1 MVDPVPKF
9 ANPGGIYDEQKALG
23 PRCRRLC
30 AHLRHDME
38 CSGQH
43 LGSGWCGCHLLA
55 SGLGSMAMETV
66 MKYILALIMVIAV
79 FWPTAA
85 QAESPVSSIAKSPA
99 RPGQRIKS
107 KDGVMLLPLASNVL
121 GSDTYMHLARG
132 SETALD
138 MSAPQGS
145 PVYAACTGK
154 VTKAAG
160 DNAGGYGN
168 NVIVLCKA
176 NGIMV
181 WTGHHDKIF
190 VRAGQTVNPQTV
202 IGTVGMTGVT
212 SFSHIH
218 ITLRRVVNGKWQ
230 RPTIEK
236 FWPMEQ
242 FHWSP
247 FASPSGE
254 PWVWS
259 GAVSTGNPKGL
270 SRPGRTSSPLRVHA
284 WWLLAICIVLLLRT
298 DAAAAIVGQRGGKR
312 GALASGMGA
321 GFAAVGVVGCTLIL
335 LLTPTTTATASTVT
349 SHTGDFQDA
358 HKFTARWEGWA
369 CTEDGHHTMGGVS
382 QPAYNAYRQRKGLRP
397 ADVCKSLTKAQAEQ
411 IYYEQYWLESGANRL
426 PWPLSAA
433 HYDTAVGSGPGRA
446 REFLQQCTD
455 GNVAQRFVCYQRVR
469 ISFYSSMRAWQQ
481 PWINRTNDLTKL
493 VTNQ

>member
-1 MVDPVPKF
+1 
-9 ANPGGIYDEQKALG
+9 
-23 PRCRRLC
+23 
-30 AHLRHDME
+30 
-38 CSGQH
+38 
-43 LGSGWCGCHLLA
+43 
-55 SGLGSMAMETV
+55 
-66 MKYILALIMVIAV
+66 MKYILALAVLIA
-79 FWPTAA
+79 FLAPSTAR
-85 QAESPVSSIAKSPA
+85 AESPVSNMAKAPA
-99 RPGQRIKS
+99 RSGQRIKS
-107 KDGVMLLPLASNVL
+107 RDGAMLLPLASNVL
-121 GSDTYMHLARG
+121 GSDTYMHLKRR

-138 MSAPQGS
+138 VSAPQGS
-145 PVYAACTGK
+145 PVYAACDGK

-181 WTGHHDKIF
+181 WTGHHDKLL
-190 VRAGQTVNPQTV
+190 VSAGQTVSQQTI

-218 ITLRRVVNGKWQ
+218 ITLRRVENGKWH
-230 RPTIEK
+230 RPIIEK

-247 FASPSGE
+247 FASPKGKA
-254 PWVWS
+254 WVWS
-259 GAVSTGNPKGL
+259 GSVSASQQNGL
-270 SRPGRTSSPLRVHA
+270 PQPGRTSSPLRVHA
-284 WWLLAICIVLLLRT
+284 WWVLAVCIVLLIRT
-298 DAAAAIVGQRGGKR
+298 DAAAAIVGLRGGKR

-335 LLTPTTTATASTVT
+335 LLTPTATATVAASPVT

-358 HKFTARWEGWA
+358 HKFTAGWEGWK

-397 ADVCKSLTKAQAEQ
+397 ADVCKSLTKAQSEQ
-411 IYYEQYWLESGANRL
+411 IYYEQYWLESGADRL

-446 REFLQQCTD
+446 REFLQQCPD

-469 ISFYSSMRAWQQ
+469 INFYGSMKAWQQ

>member
-1 MVDPVPKF
+1 M
-9 ANPGGIYDEQKALG
+9 AAL
-23 PRCRRLC
+23 
-30 AHLRHDME
+30 
-38 CSGQH
+38 
-43 LGSGWCGCHLLA
+43 LLP
-55 SGLGSMAMETV
+55 SV
-66 MKYILALIMVIAV
+66 AL
-79 FWPTAA
+79 
-85 QAESPVSSIAKSPA
+85 AESPVKDVAKAPRSI
-99 RPGQRIKS
+99 GQRIKS

-145 PVYAACTGK
+145 PVYAACDGK
-154 VTKAAG
+154 VTKASG

-168 NVIVLCKA
+168 NIIVLCKA
-176 NGIMV
+176 NGLMV

-190 VRAGQTVNPQTV
+190 VRSGQSVTPQTV

-218 ITLRRVVNGKWQ
+218 ITLRRVVDGKWE
-230 RPTIEK
+230 RPTIERY
-236 FWPMEQ
+236 WPMEQ

-247 FASPSGE
+247 FASPSGK

-259 GAVSTGNPKGL
+259 GAVAQGGQMMTSG
-270 SRPGRTSSPLRVHA
+270 SQPGRPSSPLRVHA
-284 WWLLAICIVLLLRT
+284 WWLLAVCIVLLLRS
-298 DAAAAIVGQRGGKR
+298 DVAAALVGQRGGKR

-321 GFAAVGVVGCTLIL
+321 GFAAVGVGGCTLVL
-335 LLTPTTTATASTVT
+335 LLTPTATATVTASTVT
-349 SHTGDFQDA
+349 SHTGDFQAA

-382 QPAYNAYRQRKGLRP
+382 QPAYNLFRQRKGLGP
-397 ADVCKSLTKAQAEQ
+397 ADVCKSLTASQAEQ
-411 IYYEQYWLESGANRL
+411 IYYEQYWLESGANQL

-446 REFLQQCTD
+446 RDFLRQCMT
-455 GNVAQRFVCYQRVR
+455 GSVAERFLCYQRVR
-469 ISFYSSMRAWQQ
+469 INFYSSMKAWQQ
-481 PWINRTNDLTKL
+481 PWVNRANDLTKL
-493 VTNQ
+493 VTQ